1 MKCGI
6 VIVDTGPLK
15 TLAYADSLELLLVP
29 AFQYISRIW

>member
-29 AFQYISRIW
+29 GIPDISLIW